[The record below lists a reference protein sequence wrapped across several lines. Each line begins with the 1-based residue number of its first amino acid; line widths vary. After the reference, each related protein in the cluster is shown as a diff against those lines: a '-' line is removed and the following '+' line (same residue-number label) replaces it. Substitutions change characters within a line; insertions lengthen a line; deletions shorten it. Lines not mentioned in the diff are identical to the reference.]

1 MAITILEKATVSEGI
16 QVARRLVN
24 DIKPVLDRLNVI
36 YDSAGGVKETL
47 DQAKLNEVADWSGIT
62 ETQVDDAMFA
72 ITSTLRTALTNS
84 YTQLVQLA
92 SRG

>member
-16 QVARRLVN
+16 QVARKLVN
-24 DIKPVLDRLNVI
+24 EIKPVLDRLNVV
-36 YDSAGGVKETL
+36 YDSDDGVKETL
-47 DQAKLNEVADWSGIT
+47 DQAKLNEVTDWSGVT
-62 ETQVDDAMFA
+62 EAQVDDAMFV
-72 ITSTLRTALTNS
+72 ITSTLRTALSNG